1 MRTARSE
8 TPPTAGA
15 DKGAEETIVY
25 GKVGGK
31 LNKVIC
37 NDS

>member
-8 TPPTAGA
+8 TPATA
-15 DKGAEETIVY
+15 DKGAEGAIVY

-37 NDS
+37 KDS